1 MGGVVVVG
9 AVLGI
14 AVAGL
19 PDDAPDVVVPAA
31 ASATSAAPDAT
42 AVVEVP
48 ATVATTTSL
57 VASLPVVPT
66 TIDDSTDDNSTDD
79 STDDSADDGSAD
91 DDSTTT
97 TNDEATLDPV
107 TTSSDPTVTT
117 APTTTP
123 ALPPLTVRD
132 RADVRLV
139 LANGDGR
146 YNLVG
151 RNVDRLRP
159 LGYVEIDQTD
169 LANYVDRTT
178 IYFRDGFEV
187 EAYRLA
193 DDLSVPDALVEPLG
207 LVPVTNDDGAGD
219 VIALLGPDAVR

>member
-31 ASATSAAPDAT
+31 ASVTSAAPDAT
-42 AVVEVP
+42 DVVEEP
-48 ATVATTTSL
+48 ATPATTTSL
-57 VASLPVVPT
+57 VASLPVAPT
-66 TIDDSTDDNSTDD
+66 TTGDEAGPTTTDD
-79 STDDSADDGSAD
+79 ADP
-91 DDSTTT
+91 TTT
-97 TNDEATLDPV
+97 ADEATLDTV
-107 TTSSDPTVTT
+107 TVTSDPTGSTDSTT
-117 APTTTP
+117 AP

-159 LGYVEIDQTD
+159 LGYVDIDQTD
-169 LANYVDRTT
+169 LANYVDRTV

-193 DDLSVPDALVEPLG
+193 DDLAVPDALVEPLG

-219 VIALLGPDAVR
+219 VIALLGPDAIR